1 MLPIVPVRLLSASG
15 DWANRETGFCPSSG
29 DSVTNGANPKVG
41 GSNPPLIFRLK
52 TVQAAIV
59 RRRRRAPRA
68 KQLRTDAIRLDRDR
82 PTHGARTCGVRSPR
96 RHAHVAMRT
105 RGNRTQQIDLG
116 KELEVVT
123 RSRRTGLHE
132 ILMRISGET
141 RHLKDVQHVVHVAL
155 RQAIRRDGAQQ
166 IRVVESCWAHHFTLR
181 IAEKDRKISLENRP
195 PRSSPRFRAADR
207 RLTENTKWAAISNL
221 STANMRH
228 PEEAGMPFSRR
239 EFVRKLGVG
248 GAGIA
253 AASHVIGYGRED
265 LLALVGTEQARGGG
279 QRSAPASGPM
289 IRLSS
294 NENLRG
300 PGPRILE
307 VLRTHPSRDLGLGYP
322 PPNVGNFV
330 DVIAAWHG
338 AKSEN
343 VIISTGSGE
352 ILTAAV
358 MAYCAGAKTLVTGD
372 PSYGSPAQTAQ
383 RIKAPVKFIAVN
395 PKTLALDLEGMI
407 RAAIGTGLV
416 FLCNPNNPTSS
427 VQTTANLEQT
437 VRTIKQRSPDTGI
450 LIDEAYL
457 DTRPC
462 QVPARW

>member
-1 MLPIVPVRLLSASG
+1 M
-15 DWANRETGFCPSSG
+15 
-29 DSVTNGANPKVG
+29 
-41 GSNPPLIFRLK
+41 
-52 TVQAAIV
+52 
-59 RRRRRAPRA
+59 
-68 KQLRTDAIRLDRDR
+68 
-82 PTHGARTCGVRSPR
+82 
-96 RHAHVAMRT
+96 
-105 RGNRTQQIDLG
+105 
-116 KELEVVT
+116 
-123 RSRRTGLHE
+123 
-132 ILMRISGET
+132 
-141 RHLKDVQHVVHVAL
+141 QHP
-155 RQAIRRDGAQQ
+155 Q
-166 IRVVESCWAHHFTLR
+166 
-181 IAEKDRKISLENRP
+181 
-195 PRSSPRFRAADR
+195 
-207 RLTENTKWAAISNL
+207 
-221 STANMRH
+221 
-228 PEEAGMPFSRR
+228 EAGMSFSRR

-265 LLALVGTEQARGGG
+265 LLALAGTEQARGGG
-279 QRSAPASGPM
+279 QRAATAGGPA

-300 PGPRILE
+300 PGPKVLE

-322 PPNVGNFV
+322 PPNVSNFV
-330 DVIAAWHG
+330 DAIAALHG

-383 RIKAPVKFIAVN
+383 RIKAPVKFIAVD
-395 PKTLALDLEGMI
+395 PKSLALDLEGMI

-427 VQTTANLEQT
+427 VQTTADLEQT
-437 VRTIKQRSPDTGI
+437 VRTIKQRSPETGI

-457 DTRPC
+457 EYATLPGSGTMVKLALELPGVFISRTFSKAYGMAGMRMGYAVGQPETVRKLSNAWGLGSINELQAVAGIAAVKDQAHIEWERQENKRVREWTQGQFKAMGFDSPESQTNFIFVNIGRPAVEFRDGC
-462 QVPARW
+462 RALGVSVGRDFPPMEKTYARISLGRMEDMEKAMPVFKQVLGKT